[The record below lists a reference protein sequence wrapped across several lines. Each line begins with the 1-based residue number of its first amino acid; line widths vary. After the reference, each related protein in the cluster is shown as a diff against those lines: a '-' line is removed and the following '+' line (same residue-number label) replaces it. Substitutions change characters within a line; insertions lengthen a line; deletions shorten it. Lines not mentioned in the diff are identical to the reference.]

1 LSKYYVFSYI
11 DRKMSKIFGSDF
23 DDCILK
29 GDVADGSKDFIG
41 MIEYLYSKTGP
52 EIPEE
57 IRMIPSPAYPTFEAF
72 NEVYL
77 PELAL
82 NNTNGYLIP
91 LQAFQNQDGK
101 VRYWAE
107 KHWKDTLQYYLI
119 PEIVALLD
127 QKSKC
132 CDNDI
137 YIISGSPTIYI
148 EPVQNYL
155 PFKVT
160 VLSVEEGKIITTQI
174 GKTNRLKKVVPLT
187 QVAGYIGETWKN
199 DGPLLSALANTN
211 GSQNLYFVCHND
223 VQCDQN
229 AKLNIYRY
237 GITKICLPTF

>member
-1 LSKYYVFSYI
+1 
-11 DRKMSKIFGSDF
+11 MKIFGSDF

-41 MIEYLYSKTGP
+41 VIEYLYSKTGLDV
-52 EIPEE
+52 PEE
-57 IRMIPSPAYPTFEAF
+57 LRMIPSASYPTFEAF

-91 LQAFQNQDGK
+91 LEAFQGQDEK

-107 KHWKDTLQYYLI
+107 KHWQDTLQYYLI
-119 PEIVALLD
+119 PEIVALLKK
-127 QKSKC
+127 KSRC
-132 CDNDI
+132 YDI

-160 VLSVEEGKIITTQI
+160 VLSVELDKIITTQI
-174 GKTNRLKKVVPLT
+174 GKVTRLKKVSPLT
-187 QVAGYIGETWKN
+187 NVAGYIGETWKN
-199 DGPLLSALANTN
+199 DGPLLATLANEN

-223 VQCDQN
+223 AQCDKN
-229 AKLNIYRY
+229 AQLNICRY